1 MYCDHSLDNTDNYF
15 SYNDAGRSVIENTHF
30 TKHPLPKPIP
40 LSSTYSQRENFIF
53 DDKLQRTIPIDSLG
67 FIDQPIPL
75 ISPINTSTRL
85 YPQSTRNHFNIDM
98 TSEETE
104 SQTFNQNYL
113 GKSKM
118 KFNFNPPPKT
128 EFQYAPYNKEI
139 TLHNKI
145 LINEASLESYSTPNF
160 KDFKYNNPDK
170 ENEFT
175 TNEEFSIKEKKKNS
189 TIRPTLDLN
198 LINDNEISNLFS
210 ESVVNSVKTLNNVN
224 AQINLDDCVMNS
236 KDVVKDITNE
246 NYQPMEKDNTLDEI
260 IRNDTVM
267 NLSSGFV
274 NFTYSLNQKN
284 GISPHN
290 VKALFNISPKS
301 AFMKIN

>member
-1 MYCDHSLDNTDNYF
+1 
-15 SYNDAGRSVIENTHF
+15 
-30 TKHPLPKPIP
+30 
-40 LSSTYSQRENFIF
+40 
-53 DDKLQRTIPIDSLG
+53 
-67 FIDQPIPL
+67 
-75 ISPINTSTRL
+75 
-85 YPQSTRNHFNIDM
+85 
-98 TSEETE
+98 
-104 SQTFNQNYL
+104 
-113 GKSKM
+113 M
-118 KFNFNPPPKT
+118 KFNFNPSKT
-128 EFQYAPYNKEI
+128 EIIYAPSNKEI

-170 ENEFT
+170 ENEFF

-198 LINDNEISNLFS
+198 LINENEISKLFS

-224 AQINLDDCVMNS
+224 AQINLDDCVMNC
-236 KDVVKDITNE
+236 KDVVKDIIKE
-246 NYQPMEKDNTLDEI
+246 NYVPMEKDNTIDEI
-260 IRNDTVM
+260 IRNDTAM
-267 NLSSGFV
+267 NLSNGFV
-274 NFTYSLNQKN
+274 NFTSTSNQKN